1 MMENQI
7 NIDEQ
12 DNQKITGNAGSGILQ
27 KQKELKIIIFVVL
40 LVILSL
46 GGLFVGI
53 YYRQKQIVA
62 DQERK
67 RAEFPKSENNLDVT
81 NDTTVNWSTY
91 HSIDNSLMFKYPRD
105 WQAEKAEIFGSR
117 TVTEFKYNNTVLFEL
132 TLHGNYN
139 QVTGKPYN
147 NLNEFLGP
155 RLIKSKDIFIDGH
168 AAKKIEDQ
176 GQPGHVIP
184 YEEAIVFTPD
194 NKTIVSLY
202 YKGSYYEKPAA
213 NGILDQI
220 LSTFKLQ

>member
-1 MMENQI
+1 MENQI

-176 GQPGHVIP
+176 GEPGHVIP

-220 LSTFKLQ
+220 LSTFKLR